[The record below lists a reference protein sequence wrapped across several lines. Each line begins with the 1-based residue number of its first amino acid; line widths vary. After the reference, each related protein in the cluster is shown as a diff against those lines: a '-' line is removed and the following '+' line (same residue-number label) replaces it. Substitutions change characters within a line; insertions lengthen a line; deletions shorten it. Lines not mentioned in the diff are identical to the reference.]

1 MQGLSPSLNEDDG
14 LSGGFLKRTAILRRD
29 VTPVKQH
36 DPPFEVPVCIVQA
49 NKGILPP
56 LELREHISQNGE
68 ITKRKRVWVGRG
80 WGEGGGDIGGTLM
93 LTSVDLQSRAFDG
106 WMRAHVPL

>member
-1 MQGLSPSLNEDDG
+1 MQGMSPALNEDDG

-29 VTPVKQH
+29 ATPVKQRY
-36 DPPFEVPVCIVQA
+36 PPFEVPVCIVRA

-68 ITKRKRVWVGRG
+68 ITNKKGG
-80 WGEGGGDIGGTLM
+80 MGGG
-93 LTSVDLQSRAFDG
+93 
-106 WMRAHVPL
+106 